1 MDKNTVRRVSV
12 RYSSFG
18 AESESGS
25 KPVKCLVK
33 GKTRAGDGYDGENR
47 PAAPAPLA
55 PGGQEIEPCPT
66 NANISEGKLR
76 SIVIG
81 SDVADCASLALG
93 RHLPGLL
100 HLPGPRKRL
109 RQVPGPRRPVS
120 CLSIQR
126 DLRNCAAPAALRQV
140 RQPGGQSTTRQPSNG
155 LAAARHPA
163 VWAWGCFLST
173 RRCSAKAGNAGPGH
187 AMPAGGGSDD

>member
-66 NANISEGKLR
+66 DANISEGKLR
-76 SIVIG
+76 SIIIG
-81 SDVADCASLALG
+81 SDVADCASW
-93 RHLPGLL
+93 
-100 HLPGPRKRL
+100 RL
-109 RQVPGPRRPVS
+109 VATCRGCCTCRTRVSDCGKCPARAVPVS
-120 CLSIQR
+120 CL
-126 DLRNCAAPAALRQV
+126 
-140 RQPGGQSTTRQPSNG
+140 
-155 LAAARHPA
+155 
-163 VWAWGCFLST
+163 
-173 RRCSAKAGNAGPGH
+173 
-187 AMPAGGGSDD
+187 PAGVTFATVLHRLRCARCRSQADRVLLDNQAPDWQRRIIRRWGRGTPP